1 MDGKKALITTPYY
14 GDSLVFSVLTAKV
27 LIVQMTKGIYY
38 YYFCLQKQ
46 QGGFFHFHTEK
57 YSENTPYRNDLHG
70 VQPYTDQLFKN
81 CPHNWQNPDHLYDG
95 TE

>member
-1 MDGKKALITTPYY
+1 MGKKALITTPYY
-14 GDSLVFSVLTAKV
+14 GDSLVFSVLITV

-46 QGGFFHFHTEK
+46 QGGFFIFILK
-57 YSENTPYRNDLHG
+57 SIQENTPYRNDLHG

-81 CPHNWQNPDHLYDG
+81 C
-95 TE
+95 